1 MKRLRFFVVML
12 CAVLLFTNIPV
23 QTSAFERK
31 DHDKYM
37 SEVLFKNFK
46 VIDNDPEVQ
55 DEIDALESACYL
67 MIDQFNGNGQKDLD
81 ILINYGV
88 KNIPNNVSEIS
99 FNASG
104 TTHRTYTHKGWDSNF
119 YMKSE
124 LEKSSWTERQG
135 IMMNTVDKV
144 FEFEGDVKKQESFCK
159 VLYYI
164 HILGDHKD
172 DTSWKIQ
179 NGLKMGVG
187 GRTDNNDII
196 HELLEAFETLF
207 VDQKHTHK
215 YRSLTGNLQK
225 IDSRFGKVVNS
236 VGGVNSDE
244 KFILYQEYVDDTLK
258 ILTLYLP
265 EMLKDEAF
273 FHEVF
278 YN

>member
-1 MKRLRFFVVML
+1 MKKLRLFVVML
-12 CAVLLFTNIPV
+12 CAVLLFANIPV

-55 DEIDALESACYL
+55 DEIDALESVCYL
-67 MIDQFNGNGQKDLD
+67 MIDQFNSNGQKDLD

-88 KNIPNNVSEIS
+88 ENIPEQVSEIS

-104 TTHRTYTHKGWDSNF
+104 TTHRTYTHKGWESSF

-124 LEKSSWTERQG
+124 LEKSSWTERQA

-144 FEFEGDVKKQESFCK
+144 FDFDGNTKKQESFCK
-159 VLYYI
+159 ILYYI

-196 HELLEAFETLF
+196 HELLEAFEVLF
-207 VDQKHTHK
+207 ADQKHTHK
-215 YRSLTGNLQK
+215 YRSLTSNLQE
-225 IDSRFGKVVNS
+225 IDSKFSEVVNS
-236 VGGVNSDE
+236 EGNVNTDE
-244 KFILYQEYVDDTLK
+244 KFALYQEYVDDTLK
-258 ILTLYLP
+258 ILTLHLP

>member
-1 MKRLRFFVVML
+1 MKRLRLFVAML
-12 CAVLLFTNIPV
+12 CAVLIFTNIPV

-37 SEVLFKNFK
+37 AEVLFKNFK

-55 DEIDALESACYL
+55 DEIDALESSCYL
-67 MIDQFNGNGQKDLD
+67 MIDQFNSNGQKDLD
-81 ILINYGV
+81 MLVQYGV
-88 KNIPNNVSEIS
+88 KNIPKQVSEIS

-104 TTHRTYTHKGWDSNF
+104 TTHRTYTHRGWESSF

-124 LEKSSWTERQG
+124 LEKSSWTERQN

-144 FEFEGDVKKQESFCK
+144 FNFEGDLKKQESFCK

-187 GRTDNNDII
+187 GRSDNADII
-196 HELLEAFETLF
+196 HKLLEAFKVLF
-207 VDQKHTHK
+207 EDQKYTHK
-215 YRSLTGNLQK
+215 YRSLTNGLQR
-225 IDSRFGKVVNS
+225 IDSRFSKIVNS
-236 VGGVNSDE
+236 EGGINSDE
-244 KFILYQEYVDDTLK
+244 KFALYQQYVDDTLD
-258 ILTLYLP
+258 ILTYYLP
-265 EMLKDEAF
+265 EMLKEETF
-273 FHEVF
+273 FYVVF
-278 YN
+278 YK